1 MEGIAPDQPAS
12 LLTQG
17 REAVGGDM
25 EWFRE
30 GALRAVQA
38 AQESFRWLQPS
49 ISALALDPVSRAF
62 EHFQRVFRAVE
73 RFQRPFRALEG
84 VQRVFRVVQAVQEA
98 AQKPFRLLRDL
109 LYRDALVAAQQA
121 LQEAWRREALGGG
134 RVRRVRLD
142 SSTLPYSLLTRFF
155 DGRRLN
161 IRKLILA
168 LLSLFFL
175 PTVFQA
181 VNGDQEPEEPSRTAA
196 PLGPDPPRPLIRL
209 IVPRTIQPIAGPS
222 AA

>member
-49 ISALALDPVSRAF
+49 ISALALDPVSRAL
-62 EHFQRVFRAVE
+62 E
-73 RFQRPFRALEG
+73 RF
-84 VQRVFRVVQAVQEA
+84 QRVFRVVQAVQEA
-98 AQKPFRLLRDL
+98 AQESFRLLRDL
-109 LYRDALVAAQQA
+109 LYRDALVAAWQA
-121 LQEAWRREALGGG
+121 LQEARLRGALGGG

-142 SSTLPYSLLTRFF
+142 SSTLPSIDSLLTRFSI
-155 DGRRLN
+155 GRRLN
-161 IRKLILA
+161 MRKFILA